1 MSQSYRDLEVYKQSF
16 DLFLRLHR
24 FSLRLPKYE
33 MYELGSQIRRSAD
46 SVNSNIV
53 EGYGRRRY
61 KKEFI
66 RFLIF
71 SQASNDET
79 INHLRVIGQLY
90 PDLQA
95 EATSL
100 MTGYEQLGKQLNRFI
115 QYVAKSWKA
124 PPASATQA
132 ASSISNKGNQHRQ
145 QPKQPV
151 TRHQ

>member
-16 DLFLRLHR
+16 SLFLRLHR

-33 MYELGSQIRRSAD
+33 TYELGSQIRRSAD

-61 KKEFI
+61 KREFI

-79 INHLRVIGQLY
+79 INHLEILKQLY
-90 PDLQA
+90 PDLTQ
-95 EATSL
+95 EADAL
-100 MTGYEQLGKQLNRFI
+100 KQDYERLGKQLNRFI
-115 QYVAKSWKA
+115 QYVAEKWKT
-124 PPASATQA
+124 SA
-132 ASSISNKGNQHRQ
+132 
-145 QPKQPV
+145 
-151 TRHQ
+151 